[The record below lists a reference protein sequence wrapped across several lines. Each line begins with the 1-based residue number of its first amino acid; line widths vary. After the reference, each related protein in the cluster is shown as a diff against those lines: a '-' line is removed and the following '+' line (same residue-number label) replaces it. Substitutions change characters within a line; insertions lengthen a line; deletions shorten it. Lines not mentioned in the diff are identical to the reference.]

1 MKTRYTILIDF
12 NKNIVLVFQPTGGPY
27 TLKRWIQYEC
37 NTTFDVTI
45 TGLTFSSNRAH
56 HLMIFV
62 HIYSPDIF
70 LTFFFFFLR
79 EREREREKRK
89 RGEKERGE
97 RELCNV

>member
-62 HIYSPDIF
+62 HIYVPELF

-79 EREREREKRK
+79 EGEREEKERRERERR
-89 RGEKERGE
+89 E

>member
-70 LTFFFFFLR
+70 LTFFFFFLGGG
-79 EREREREKRK
+79 ERE
-89 RGEKERGE
+89 EKERGE
-97 RELCNV
+97 RERRGGEGCNV